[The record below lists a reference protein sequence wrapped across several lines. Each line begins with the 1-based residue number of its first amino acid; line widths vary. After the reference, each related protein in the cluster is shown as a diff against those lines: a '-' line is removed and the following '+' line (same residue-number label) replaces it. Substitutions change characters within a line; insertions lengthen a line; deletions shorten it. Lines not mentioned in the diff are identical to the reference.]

1 MNSRPAAMYKRIDA
15 MKQLVTGFRLVLLLV
30 SVSALAEPLPMNK
43 IAEGVY
49 VHVGKHHDFDEHY
62 DGDIANIGFVVGS
75 QSVAIIDTGGAFKVG
90 AALREAVRSVTELP
104 IRYVINT
111 HVHPDHIFGN
121 AAFEQDHPVFIGH
134 AKLPATLELNRDN
147 LMRELQKELGNDADG
162 SKVIAPTQIVTDT
175 MDLDLGGRTLHLQAW
190 PKAHTN
196 TDLTVLDHKTSTF
209 WTGDLLFITRTP
221 SLDGDLKGW
230 ISVINELKAIQAK
243 VTIPGHGDPT
253 EAKNEMLDKE
263 QAYMNLLLADVR
275 SAIKNGVGL
284 MEAIN
289 TVGRSEKGKWVL
301 FETVNPR
308 NVNLAYPQL
317 EWE

>member
-1 MNSRPAAMYKRIDA
+1 MYRRIDA
-15 MKQLVTGFRLVLLLV
+15 MKRLVRDFGLILLLA
-30 SVSALAEPLPMNK
+30 STSAIAEPFAMSQ

-49 VHVGKHHDFDEHY
+49 VHVGKHHNFDEHY

-75 QSVAIIDTGGAFKVG
+75 QSVAIIDTGGSFKVG
-90 AALREAVRSVTELP
+90 AALREAVRLVTDLP

-121 AAFEQDHPVFIGH
+121 AAFEQDHPVFVGH

-147 LMRELQKELGNDADG
+147 LIRELQKELGNDADG
-162 SKVIAPTQIVTDT
+162 SKVIVPTQIVTDT

-190 PKAHTN
+190 PKAHTT
-196 TDLTVLDHKTSTF
+196 TDLTVLDNKTSTF

-230 ISVINELKAIQAK
+230 ISVIDRLKAIQAK
-243 VTIPGHGDPT
+243 VTVPGHGDPT
-253 EAKNEMLDKE
+253 DAKNEMLDKE
-263 QAYMNLLLADVR
+263 QNYLNLLLADVR
-275 SAIKNGVGL
+275 LAIKNGVGL
-284 MEAIN
+284 MDAIQ
-289 TVGRSEKGKWVL
+289 TVGQGEKGRWVL
-301 FETVNPR
+301 FDAVNPR
-308 NVNLAYPQL
+308 NVNLAYPQM